1 MDAMGHI
8 EDEPMATSSSLE
20 RHRRNPWPSFRWP
33 TVSVVRG
40 PEWGSSRLGI
50 SLEPAD
56 FQVPNVSVFGG
67 GRNFP
72 DKLDGNGEKSRNL

>member
-1 MDAMGHI
+1 MKKWQPPPGEAS
-8 EDEPMATSSSLE
+8 EKPMAKL
-20 RHRRNPWPSFRWP
+20 
-33 TVSVVRG
+33 SVANRFG
-40 PEWGSSRLGI
+40 GSGTLRGSSRLGI